1 MSDFKDDNGVGGR
14 GRERQIRGMESA
26 GVWVG
31 VNLLFKEG
39 SLIEK

>member
-1 MSDFKDDNGVGGR
+1 MLWGEKK
-14 GRERQIRGMESA
+14 RQIRGMGSA